1 MARMG
6 IGTPINH
13 NSAQPIFPDFDS
25 RFEAFILADSPLVGN
40 RHSNLTKSQMVAC
53 LCMLFS
59 SAQS

>member
-40 RHSNLTKSQMVAC
+40 RHSDLARSQMVA
-53 LCMLFS
+53 
-59 SAQS
+59 